1 MRRDALFTLVGIAGE
16 DDLDAPDLC
25 DGSPSFLPSAVDRSF
40 KPTGNQ
46 SRVLLPTLANGHARG
61 SGKGEIPVTL
71 GPDQSVVLRDKLLS
85 DLGNIT
91 SADLAATWAREAL
104 SAKNRLTATDA
115 RLGGGC
121 LLRRLSD
128 LPSSDA
134 SAPSVATDRILRG
147 EYFADL
153 PVPAQTKFETIL
165 ARVHYAAWRRATFAR
180 SSAAFFLD
188 KPHGTWTK
196 IGIAIAG
203 LVLGWVCYSI
213 ASNILTYMHTAPEQ
227 RR

>member
-115 RLGGGC
+115 RLVEDAFYGGYRTC
-121 LLRRLSD
+121 LHPMRQHPQTMSRQCLR
-128 LPSSDA
+128 LPS
-134 SAPSVATDRILRG
+134 
-147 EYFADL
+147 
-153 PVPAQTKFETIL
+153 
-165 ARVHYAAWRRATFAR
+165 RR
-180 SSAAFFLD
+180 
-188 KPHGTWTK
+188 
-196 IGIAIAG
+196 
-203 LVLGWVCYSI
+203 
-213 ASNILTYMHTAPEQ
+213 
-227 RR
+227 